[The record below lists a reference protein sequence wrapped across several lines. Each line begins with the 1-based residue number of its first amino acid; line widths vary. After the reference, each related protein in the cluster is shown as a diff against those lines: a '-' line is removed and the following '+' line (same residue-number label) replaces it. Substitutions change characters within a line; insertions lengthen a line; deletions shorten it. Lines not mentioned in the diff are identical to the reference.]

1 MAREDPAGMGVF
13 SLAGRRLEVS
23 SRATGSKTGWR
34 IDIGPDAWESAAP
47 IAVTAIGHAVGTC
60 FRFELESPWAFSL
73 DPAAQQAARPA
84 PNDVRPHDIPIPR
97 EDWQIG
103 QAARRERVCP

>member
-23 SRATGSKTGWR
+23 SRAPGSKTGWR
-34 IDIGPDAWESAAP
+34 IDIGPDDWESAAP
-47 IAVTAIGHAVGTC
+47 IAVTAIGPPVGTC

-73 DPAAQQAARPA
+73 DRAAQPAACHA
-84 PNDVRPHDIPIPR
+84 PIEVRLHGV
-97 EDWQIG
+97 QIG
-103 QAARRERVCP
+103 RASCRERVCQYV

>member
-23 SRATGSKTGWR
+23 SRAPGSKTGWR
-34 IDIGPDAWESAAP
+34 IDIGPDDWESAAP
-47 IAVTAIGHAVGTC
+47 IAVTAIGHPVGTC

-73 DPAAQQAARPA
+73 DRPAQQAASDRKSGVEGKRVS
-84 PNDVRPHDIPIPR
+84 VRVGLGGRLYIKKKK
-97 EDWQIG
+97 
-103 QAARRERVCP
+103 

>member
-34 IDIGPDAWESAAP
+34 IDIGPEDWESAAP
-47 IAVTAIGHAVGTC
+47 IAVTAIGHAGGPC
-60 FRFELESPWAFSL
+60 FRFELASPWAFK
-73 DPAAQQAARPA
+73 
-84 PNDVRPHDIPIPR
+84 
-97 EDWQIG
+97 IG
-103 QAARRERVCP
+103 RAWWRERVCQYVLISVLVEISNKKNKK